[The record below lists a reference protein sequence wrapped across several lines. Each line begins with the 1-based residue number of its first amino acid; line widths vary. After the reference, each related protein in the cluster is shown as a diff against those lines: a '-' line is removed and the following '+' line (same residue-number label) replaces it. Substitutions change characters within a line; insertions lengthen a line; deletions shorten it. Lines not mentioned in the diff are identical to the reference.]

1 MKTRQ
6 RQFVVEIKGGRRLQ
20 KAQAASIW
28 GGTDLK
34 ALAREVEDKAP
45 HLFSS
50 TEAPHT
56 QVDAEGGGPTQ
67 LQTNSV
73 SGRGRGADGTPEGMP
88 SAARIDVEGTLPQKA
103 EDANKAVVAQMPAS
117 GDTSE
122 PQPASKNADGKS
134 RKRKPARET
143 GRLRTGKTTDLR
155 EKSEA
160 ILSSISLDEV
170 IALDAENRRL
180 KRLWAEHLHRQN
192 LQLKKMLER
201 FGVA

>member
-6 RQFVVEIKGGRRLQ
+6 RQFVVEIKGGRRLP

-34 ALAREVEDKAP
+34 ALTREVEDGAP

-50 TEAPHT
+50 AEAPHT
-56 QVDAEGGGPTQ
+56 QVAAEGRPTQ
-67 LQTNSV
+67 LHTDSV
-73 SGRGRGADGTPEGMP
+73 SGHVGATDGRAQGMP
-88 SAARIDVEGTLPQKA
+88 SAARIDVEGTLSQKA
-103 EDANKAVVAQMPAS
+103 EDANKIVVAQMPAS
-117 GDTSE
+117 GDALEPRPTSM
-122 PQPASKNADGKS
+122 KADGKS
-134 RKRKPARET
+134 SKRKPVRET
-143 GRLRTGKTTDLR
+143 GRMKTGKPLDSH

-160 ILSSISLDEV
+160 IHSSISLDEV
-170 IALDAENRRL
+170 IALDAENGRL

-201 FGVA
+201 FDIV